1 VTISAAVL
9 DYEAGNVRSAERALL
24 RAGANAFVTGDVA
37 AAAAADLL
45 VIPGVGHFGQC
56 ARHFRAAGFEDL
68 VRAWLHDGRPL
79 LGICVGMQI
88 LYASS
93 DEDPAAEGLGLLPGH
108 VRRLPTDVVVPHMG
122 WDTVRVVRPDLA
134 VAGLDGQRCYF
145 THSYYADPA
154 DDGHVIAVC
163 DYGPGFPCVVRTG
176 SALGL
181 QFHPE
186 KSSHVGA
193 AMLRDL
199 VTAMAAGEGGRQA
212 AGGWGSTGE
221 GGRIAVESRS

>member
-1 VTISAAVL
+1 MTVSAAVL
-9 DYEAGNVRSAERALL
+9 NYEAGNVRSAERALL
-24 RAGANAFVTGDVA
+24 RAGADAFVTGDVA

-56 ARHFRAAGFEDL
+56 ARHFRAAGFENL
-68 VRAWLHDGRPL
+68 VRRWLDDGRPL

-108 VRRLPTDVVVPHMG
+108 VRRLPADVVVPHMG
-122 WDTVRVVRPDLA
+122 WDTIRVVRPDPA
-134 VAGLDGQRCYF
+134 VARLDGQRCYF

-186 KSSHVGA
+186 KSSSVGA
-193 AMLRDL
+193 ALLRDL
-199 VTAMAAGEGGRQA
+199 VGAVAAGEGDRVRVA
-212 AGGWGSTGE
+212 A
-221 GGRIAVESRS
+221 ESRP

>member
-186 KSSHVGA
+186 KSSHVDA

-199 VTAMAAGEGGRQA
+199 VTTMAAGE
-212 AGGWGSTGE
+212 S
-221 GGRIAVESRS
+221 GRIAAESRS

>member
-1 VTISAAVL
+1 MAVSAAVL
-9 DYEAGNVRSAERALL
+9 DYEAGNVRSAEKALL
-24 RAGANAFVTGDVA
+24 RAGASAFITGDVA

-45 VIPGVGHFGQC
+45 VVPGVGHFGQC

-68 VRAWLHDGRPL
+68 VRRWLADERPL

-108 VRRLPTDVVVPHMG
+108 VRRLPGDVVVPHMG
-122 WDTVRVVRPDLA
+122 WDTVRVIRDDPA
-134 VAGLDGQRCYF
+134 VAPLDGQRCYF

-154 DDGHVIAVC
+154 DDAHVIAVC

-176 SALGL
+176 SALGV

-186 KSSHVGA
+186 KSSDVGA
-193 AMLRDL
+193 ALLRS
-199 VTAMAAGEGGRQA
+199 VVATVAAPV
-212 AGGWGSTGE
+212 GSHP
-221 GGRIAVESRS
+221 

>member
-1 VTISAAVL
+1 MTVAAAVL

-68 VRAWLHDGRPL
+68 VRGWLDQGRPL

-108 VRRLPTDVVVPHMG
+108 VRRLPSDVVVPHMG
-122 WDTVRVVRPDLA
+122 WDTVRVVRHDPA
-134 VAGLDGQRCYF
+134 VAGVDGQRCYF

-154 DDGHVIAVC
+154 DDGHVVAVC

-193 AMLRDL
+193 ALL
-199 VTAMAAGEGGRQA
+199 
-212 AGGWGSTGE
+212 
-221 GGRIAVESRS
+221 

>member
-1 VTISAAVL
+1 MAVSAAVL
-9 DYEAGNVRSAERALL
+9 DYEAGNVRSAEKALL
-24 RAGANAFVTGDVA
+24 RAGASAFITGDVA

-45 VIPGVGHFGQC
+45 VVPGVGHFGQC

-68 VRAWLHDGRPL
+68 VRRWLADERPL

-108 VRRLPTDVVVPHMG
+108 VRRLPGDVVVPHMG
-122 WDTVRVVRPDLA
+122 WDTVRVIRDDPA
-134 VAGLDGQRCYF
+134 VAPLDGQRCYF

-154 DDGHVIAVC
+154 DDAHVIAVC

-176 SALGL
+176 SALGV

-186 KSSHVGA
+186 KSSDVGA
-193 AMLRDL
+193 ALLRS
-199 VTAMAAGEGGRQA
+199 VVQA
-212 AGGWGSTGE
+212 VSERATVGSHP
-221 GGRIAVESRS
+221 

>member
-56 ARHFRAAGFEDL
+56 ARHFRAAGFEGL

-221 GGRIAVESRS
+221 GGRVAAESRS